1 MDRAPSAPS
10 LEAIARS
17 GGSLR
22 RLAARLPTYLA
33 DVREKP
39 SWLPMFVLARTMA
52 GRRLHW
58 LGAKRVPPR
67 LPAQASMF
75 GTAVDPQAAADEL
88 RSRGIQ
94 QGFVL
99 PAEIREAIAAFAWQT
114 PCFGNF
120 NRRLEFRPDS
130 HEAAEERYAQPILSG
145 HYYERIFDCPA
156 AIAVQ
161 RDPLLADIAAHYLG
175 SQARIIRT
183 RLWWT
188 FPTKSAR
195 VADKSLASLD
205 RYHFDLD
212 DWRTLKFFFYLT
224 DVDTDSGPH
233 VYVVGS
239 HRRRS
244 LKHQLTLLVGHPAD
258 EIVGFY
264 GPDSLL
270 TITGPAGKG
279 FVEDPF
285 GFHMGTVP
293 NKAPRL
299 MMEVGFGV
307 SRPLRRDLHGE
318 PVLRP

>member
-1 MDRAPSAPS
+1 MGSSCLRV
-10 LEAIARS
+10 EAGDETGNSFNLVGQKSKQGVALCPPAV
-17 GGSLR
+17 GF
-22 RLAARLPTYLA
+22 LPHSSY
-33 DVREKP
+33 
-39 SWLPMFVLARTMA
+39 
-52 GRRLHW
+52 
-58 LGAKRVPPR
+58 
-67 LPAQASMF
+67 
-75 GTAVDPQAAADEL
+75 
-88 RSRGIQ
+88 
-94 QGFVL
+94 
-99 PAEIREAIAAFAWQT
+99 
-114 PCFGNF
+114 
-120 NRRLEFRPDS
+120 
-130 HEAAEERYAQPILSG
+130 
-145 HYYERIFDCPA
+145 
-156 AIAVQ
+156 
-161 RDPLLADIAAHYLG
+161 
-175 SQARIIRT
+175 
-183 RLWWT
+183 LWWT

-212 DWRTLKFFFYLT
+212 DWHALKFFFYLT
-224 DVDTDSGPH
+224 DVDQDSGPH
-233 VYVVGS
+233 VYVVVS

-244 LKHQLTLLVGHPAD
+244 LKHQLTLLVGDPTD